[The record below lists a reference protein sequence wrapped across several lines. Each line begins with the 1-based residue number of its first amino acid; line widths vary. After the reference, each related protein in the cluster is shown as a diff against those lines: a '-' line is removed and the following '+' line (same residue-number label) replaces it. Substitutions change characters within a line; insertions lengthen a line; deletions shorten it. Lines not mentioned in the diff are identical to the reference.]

1 MRRHEISGDLC
12 SRRAR
17 VFDVLSCSS
26 LLTFI
31 RILTNLMASR
41 GFSSS
46 SRSSPAW
53 SSIQTDVA
61 ISAVTVALRG
71 VREIKVS
78 SPAIVPA
85 TIDSETS
92 CSCAVNCGGE
102 MIAGSAH
109 LRATTRKGE

>member
-1 MRRHEISGDLC
+1 M
-12 SRRAR
+12 
-17 VFDVLSCSS
+17 DVLSCSS

-31 RILTNLMASR
+31 RTLTNLMASR

-46 SRSSPAW
+46 SRSRPSR

-71 VREIKVS
+71 VREMNVS
-78 SPAIVPA
+78 SPATVPA

-92 CSCAVNCGGE
+92 CSCAVNWVGRRVARSGE
-102 MIAGSAH
+102 QSLIGL
-109 LRATTRKGE
+109 LRWTTVRRTL